1 MCQGQLQSLCPK
13 IIYTLQTDNA
23 QLKKKKKQKREKR
36 KTQKNTMA

>member
-13 IIYTLQTDNA
+13 IIYTLPTDNA
-23 QLKKKKKQKREKR
+23 QLKKKKRQKR